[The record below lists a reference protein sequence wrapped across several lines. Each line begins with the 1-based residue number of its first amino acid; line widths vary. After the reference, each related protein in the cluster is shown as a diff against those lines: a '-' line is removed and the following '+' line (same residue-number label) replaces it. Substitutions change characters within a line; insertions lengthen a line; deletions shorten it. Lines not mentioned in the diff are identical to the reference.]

1 MVYALGTRPGRLRIK
16 IIDVS
21 TNALFEHG
29 PPSSQQATAWL
40 ESQSARVILVT
51 GAGKNFCAGIDVA
64 SLGSTVLSHDAS
76 CAARSAYRFRAGLTR
91 LQEAMTA
98 LERVRC
104 PTLALVHG
112 HCVGA
117 GVDLITACD
126 IRFATADAKL
136 CVKEVDL
143 AVIADMGT
151 LQRLPGIVGQ
161 GALDHG

>member
-1 MVYALGTRPGRLRIK
+1 M
-16 IIDVS
+16 IDES
-21 TNALFEHG
+21 ENALCDHD
-29 PPSSQQATAWL
+29 PPLSQQATAWL